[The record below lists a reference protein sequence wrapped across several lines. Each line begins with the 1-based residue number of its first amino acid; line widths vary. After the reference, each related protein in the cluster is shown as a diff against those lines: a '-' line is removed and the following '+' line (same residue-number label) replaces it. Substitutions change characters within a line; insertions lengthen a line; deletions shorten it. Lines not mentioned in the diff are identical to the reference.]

1 MTRIGLILFG
11 GPASGKDT
19 ITEELTRADP
29 AYRLYQRLKVGSGRT
44 SGYRMGTENDLEQ
57 LRASGAVLWENQRY
71 GNVYVIDRPEL
82 ERMARAGLLPVI
94 HLGQSEAVSELK
106 KAESNTHWLVVE
118 LWCSRPVAAARI
130 AARATGDT
138 VERLA
143 AWDQTGHLNSP
154 DLFIDTTHTS
164 PADAAEQIRRK
175 AQWLSQ
181 SLSPQ

>member
-19 ITEELTRADP
+19 ITDELTRSDP
-29 AYRLYQRLKVGSGRT
+29 EYRLYQRLKVGAGRT
-44 SGYRMGTENDLEQ
+44 SGYRMGTEAELEQ
-57 LRASGAVLWENQRY
+57 LRVAGAVIWENQRY
-71 GNVYVIDRPEL
+71 GNVYVIDRAEL
-82 ERMARAGLLPVI
+82 ERMEGANLLPVI
-94 HLGQSEAVSELK
+94 HLGQREAVSELQ
-106 KAESNTHWLVVE
+106 KAEPGTRWLVVE

-138 VERLA
+138 AERLA
-143 AWDQTGHLNSP
+143 AWDQTGHLNRP

-175 AQWLSQ
+175 VQWLSQ